1 MLNKRTKRDAA
12 KLPEKGKPL
21 TGDDGSGNGNRR
33 SVMGEKAAHLLP
45 RNVKCKDIPVHKNPT
60 NVQSSI
66 KVSQSAVS
74 RHIPATC
81 SNTKIHLDKVNLN
94 FGLKS
99 KVR

>member
-1 MLNKRTKRDAA
+1 MLNNRTRRDVA

-33 SVMGEKAAHLLP
+33 SVMGEKAAHLLQK
-45 RNVKCKDIPVHKNPT
+45 NVKCKNIAVHK
-60 NVQSSI
+60 VQSST
-66 KVSQSAVS
+66 KVSQPEMS

-81 SNTKIHLDKVNLN
+81 SNTKSHLDKASLN